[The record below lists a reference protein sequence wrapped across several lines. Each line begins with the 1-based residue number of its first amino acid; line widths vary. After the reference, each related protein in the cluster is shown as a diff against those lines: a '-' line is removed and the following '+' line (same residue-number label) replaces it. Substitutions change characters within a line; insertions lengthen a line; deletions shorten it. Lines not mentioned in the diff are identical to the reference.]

1 MPQRAI
7 RIKANR
13 LGRRLAP
20 GGGGGGG
27 GIRKI
32 GRSMKDPFDVN
43 AWDGDNDG
51 VVQEG
56 TMWERPAVPGINTNL
71 PGMRHTRNKPKDL
84 PLDDID
90 RVRNPAGLRSR
101 ADRNVKKFLG
111 RSFEEASDE
120 FLGSPGA
127 EANYGINS
135 EAGEKVR
142 GLFNEI
148 EDLVKDVDFDRSVSL
163 DQLGEETNKQN
174 EIEPLVDEILDHTMG
189 LRDVGAPSEKNPG
202 GTPKYW
208 RQPLPGREKDPGG
221 PQTLGEENI
230 GFRRDGMSGMRSG
243 RSSARPSGARSR
255 QRDATTDRAA
265 AVRGM
270 QSRRKP
276 ISRAGAE
283 IVDPE
288 RDGAIWKQLTDEQRR
303 MVAEAARGRMMQL
316 QRLMTGNHGQRG
328 QGKAERGNNAWGAAI
343 FDGSV
348 RADSADPYG
357 DFSDYILSPN
367 EVQNLLGTF
376 EEFIDGKL
384 KSNTGNPVLPTQGDL
399 EREGTNRKRL
409 DELIVLAKMMDIHG
423 SSGSRKKAE
432 DEHGEGGAFALLEHL
447 HGIGRSA
454 IWKDIRKN
462 HGNEAFPTR
471 KKLGDT
477 SDASTVFEFEGGFSK
492 EEVDAM
498 KATRGS
504 RGRVSKAVDTFK
516 YRVLR
521 QDQQRKERRERRRA
535 RRAGTGR
542 RATEATADRAKP
554 AEWLKR
560 QQRRVKRKLQGK
572 RGQSEIRTELDR
584 KRSQGMLKRDKNGVI
599 QVDERFIDRIAT
611 IGKNHGLRKEGKTTS
626 TNTTAANNPFLLDIW
641 ENGEHNA
648 LPVVIDLDEAQHLID
663 EGWTVQ
669 RRGMGANSGRY
680 SDVYRDSDDRF
691 TPHTGRSVYGIGEYW
706 APEEGGHWG
715 GYGDGILGFVDPEA
729 KMISSTKAAE
739 IKSAHA
745 KIQADIDGRMAQ
757 EAGDPMK
764 NMTPDEWAD
773 AVEEALKGSD
783 LDSEMGQVVTG
794 FIKQYRASTPD
805 QKEDY
810 EHAWAFLSRMPKGD
824 PFYYAGV
831 LGYDGI
837 DVGPVQLVSNRGAM
851 VVLDKV
857 GDGSPRHHDDILRKL
872 KGKT

>member
-1 MPQRAI
+1 
-7 RIKANR
+7 
-13 LGRRLAP
+13 
-20 GGGGGGG
+20 
-27 GIRKI
+27 
-32 GRSMKDPFDVN
+32 
-43 AWDGDNDG
+43 
-51 VVQEG
+51 
-56 TMWERPAVPGINTNL
+56 
-71 PGMRHTRNKPKDL
+71 
-84 PLDDID
+84 
-90 RVRNPAGLRSR
+90 
-101 ADRNVKKFLG
+101 
-111 RSFEEASDE
+111 
-120 FLGSPGA
+120 
-127 EANYGINS
+127 
-135 EAGEKVR
+135 
-142 GLFNEI
+142 
-148 EDLVKDVDFDRSVSL
+148 
-163 DQLGEETNKQN
+163 
-174 EIEPLVDEILDHTMG
+174 
-189 LRDVGAPSEKNPG
+189 
-202 GTPKYW
+202 
-208 RQPLPGREKDPGG
+208 
-221 PQTLGEENI
+221 
-230 GFRRDGMSGMRSG
+230 
-243 RSSARPSGARSR
+243 
-255 QRDATTDRAA
+255 
-265 AVRGM
+265 
-270 QSRRKP
+270 
-276 ISRAGAE
+276 
-283 IVDPE
+283 
-288 RDGAIWKQLTDEQRR
+288 
-303 MVAEAARGRMMQL
+303 
-316 QRLMTGNHGQRG
+316 
-328 QGKAERGNNAWGAAI
+328 
-343 FDGSV
+343 
-348 RADSADPYG
+348 
-357 DFSDYILSPN
+357 
-367 EVQNLLGTF
+367 
-376 EEFIDGKL
+376 
-384 KSNTGNPVLPTQGDL
+384 
-399 EREGTNRKRL
+399 
-409 DELIVLAKMMDIHG
+409 
-423 SSGSRKKAE
+423 
-432 DEHGEGGAFALLEHL
+432 
-447 HGIGRSA
+447 
-454 IWKDIRKN
+454 
-462 HGNEAFPTR
+462 
-471 KKLGDT
+471 
-477 SDASTVFEFEGGFSK
+477 
-492 EEVDAM
+492 
-498 KATRGS
+498 
-504 RGRVSKAVDTFK
+504 
-516 YRVLR
+516 
-521 QDQQRKERRERRRA
+521 
-535 RRAGTGR
+535 
-542 RATEATADRAKP
+542 
-554 AEWLKR
+554 LKR

-663 EGWTVQ
+663 EGWTAQ

-680 SDVYRDSDDRF
+680 ADVYRDSDDRF